1 MAVFWWEKFLH
12 NCHTRT
18 IAWPML
24 MKLTQVNQIKE
35 IQDWWCWI
43 ISFFIGYFR
52 TPCVYTTK
60 LGGLGVKYFV
70 AICKR
75 QVLGWMPTLVLACI
89 GAPWSRRIS
98 IILPWPFLAAQW
110 RGVSSSCDDKRGR
123 TNVYTN
129 PQVSLMFIIL
139 TL

>member
-18 IAWPML
+18 IAWPMR
-24 MKLTQVNQIKE
+24 MKLTKVNQIKE
-35 IQDWWCWI
+35 IHKLSNWWCWI
-43 ISFFIGYFR
+43 IFFFIGYFR
-52 TPCVYTTK
+52 TPCDYTTK
-60 LGGLGVKYFV
+60 LEGLDVKCFV
-70 AICKR
+70 VFGC
-75 QVLGWMPTLVLACI
+75 LLTLVLACI

-110 RGVSSSCDDKRGR
+110 RGVNSSCDDKGGR

-129 PQVSLMFIIL
+129 PLVSLMFRII